1 MADLPKNET
10 VRLTTGVRRLM
21 HNPRIIEGETSS
33 TGKTIKVETE
43 HRGTYRLDTEKI
55 LSGQRVT
62 RKGAYFELFTK
73 KDFRS
78 TQRGNLARGPVC
90 GANEVTDGVDLPEQ
104 THPIR

>member
-55 LSGQRVT
+55 LSGQSVT
-62 RKGAYFELFTK
+62 RKGSYFELYTK
-73 KDFRS
+73 DDFRS
-78 TQRGNLARGPVC
+78 SQNANLARGPVC
-90 GANEVTDGVDLPEQ
+90 GANEVTDAEDLPEQ
-104 THPIR
+104 THSIR